1 MTIDT
6 KIIASNQSSLAK
18 RNQGSFTLIETLA
31 VTVLLAL
38 LIGTTVINMPSTTQR
53 QRLDATLA
61 IIANADQITRTQA
74 LADGRPRM
82 LVFPIQKSRVEI
94 REPVLTD
101 ESIKWA
107 SQLNMRFPD
116 HVRVVGLVVEG
127 STELEITIE
136 DEKVEQADSNAET
149 EHRATIRGDGRS
161 STYAVLCEAAE
172 NIRGAVVIDGRTGL
186 SRIVDLGAFDEIDI
200 ASLNTEGLL
209 CE

>member
-6 KIIASNQSSLAK
+6 KIIASNQSWFAK

-38 LIGTTVINMPSTTQR
+38 LIGTTVVNMPGATQR

-61 IIANADQITRTQA
+61 IIANADQIARTQA

-82 LVFPIQKSRVEI
+82 LVFPSDNSRAEI
-94 REPVLTD
+94 RGPVLTD

-107 SQLNMRFPD
+107 SQLKLRFPD
-116 HVRVVGLVVEG
+116 QVRVVGLVIEG
-127 STELEITIE
+127 STELELTIE
-136 DEKVEQADSNAET
+136 VEQADSNAET
-149 EHRATIRGDGRS
+149 DHRITIRGDGRS

-186 SRIVDLGAFDEIDI
+186 SRIVDIGAFDDIDI